1 MKTSLRCTR
10 LAAVSA
16 LLAISVFG
24 GSARAENQSVGEP
37 ARRPL
42 PDWYPYVASD
52 ILDWA
57 RPPVGVWV
65 DLGAGTGGVGLAVA
79 TAEHESA
86 GASAIVLL
94 DPDTRALSRA
104 LSCGREQGL
113 ENRLVAVEGV
123 AEKMPLLD
131 NSVDLVFSR
140 GSIWFWKDPAAGI
153 REVHRILR
161 PGGKAI
167 LGGGLGDDYPEWAR
181 REFMRRRRGS
191 READSPQAKEF
202 ARRRHPDTMRQW
214 AKDAGLTDFEVTGHG
229 ALPADDPRTG
239 SGNWLRFTK
248 QELR

>member
-1 MKTSLRCTR
+1 MKGRNLPAF
-10 LAAVSA
+10 LAAAGAVLA
-16 LLAISVFG
+16 LAVATG
-24 GSARAENQSVGEP
+24 GAVAGERQSREHATG
-37 ARRPL
+37 PL

-52 ILDWA
+52 ILKWA
-57 RPPVGVWV
+57 QPAAGVWV

-79 TAEHESA
+79 TAEHEA
-86 GASAIVLL
+86 AAASAIVLL
-94 DPDTRALSRA
+94 DPDTRALSQA
-104 LSCGREQGL
+104 LSRGREQGL

-140 GSIWFWKDPAAGI
+140 GSIWFWQDPVEGL
-153 REVHRILR
+153 REVYRVLR
-161 PGGKAI
+161 PGGKAMI
-167 LGGGLGDDYPEWAR
+167 GGGLGDDYPEWAR

-214 AKDAGLTDFEVTGHG
+214 AKDAGLTEFEVTGRG

-248 QELR
+248 QELQ